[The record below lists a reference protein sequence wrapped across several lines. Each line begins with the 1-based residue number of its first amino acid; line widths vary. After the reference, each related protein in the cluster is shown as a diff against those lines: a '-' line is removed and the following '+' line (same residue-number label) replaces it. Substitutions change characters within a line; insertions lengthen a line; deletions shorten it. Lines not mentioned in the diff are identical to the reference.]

1 MSNAT
6 PPKTAPNP
14 AAPVM
19 LGMTMPDFDVWSERV
34 TVALGQNPSLFT
46 GPGTNAYLIG
56 TGKARILLDPG
67 QGEAAFLPVLAK
79 AMARCGCERIQEIV
93 LTHGHPDHI
102 GGVRSV
108 MAEHGRVRV
117 RKMPS
122 ALFDGP
128 YGDLGLEPLAA
139 GEALKTEGA
148 TLRGIHAPGHAPD
161 HLNFVL
167 EEERSLFSGD
177 NVLGVGTTVIPADS
191 GDLGDYLRS
200 LERLLAE
207 RPTRIYPAH
216 GPVIGDGV
224 AKLREYI
231 AHRADRERQI
241 VAALADGAAKRAME
255 IVQVVYAAYP
265 PALHAPAAQSVIQ
278 HLRKLQREGAVTRDG
293 ASSDLDARWA
303 KA

>member
-1 MSNAT
+1 
-6 PPKTAPNP
+6 
-14 AAPVM
+14 
-19 LGMTMPDFDVWSERV
+19 MPDFDVWSERV
-34 TVALGQNPSLFT
+34 TVALGQNPSVFT
-46 GPGTNAYLIG
+46 GPGTNAYLVG
-56 TGKARILLDPG
+56 TGRARILIDPG
-67 QGEAAFLPVLAK
+67 QGEAAFLPVLEK
-79 AMARCGCERIQEIV
+79 AMQRCGCERIQEIV

-108 MAEHGRVRV
+108 MAQLGRLRV

-122 ALFDGP
+122 ALFDAP
-128 YGDLGLEPLAA
+128 YGDLGLEPLAP
-139 GEALKTEGA
+139 GERVTTEGA

-161 HLNFVL
+161 HLNFML
-167 EEERSLFSGD
+167 EEERALFSGD

-207 RPTRIYPAH
+207 KPARIYPAH
-216 GPVIGDGV
+216 GPVIADGV

-241 VAALADGAAKRAME
+241 VDALARGPLRAME
-255 IVQVVYAAYP
+255 IVQIVYAAYP

-278 HLRKLQREGAVTRDG
+278 HLRKLLREGGVARDR
-293 ASSDLDARWA
+293 AASDLDARWSRA
-303 KA
+303 

>member
-1 MSNAT
+1 
-6 PPKTAPNP
+6 
-14 AAPVM
+14 M
-19 LGMTMPDFDVWSERV
+19 LGMKMPDVDVWSERV
-34 TVALGQNPSLFT
+34 TVALGQNPSMFT
-46 GPGTNAYLIG
+46 GPGTNVYLVG
-56 TGKARILLDPG
+56 TGRARVLIDPG
-67 QGEAAFLPVLAK
+67 QGEAAFLPVLAQ
-79 AMARCGCERIQEIV
+79 AMQRAGCERIQEIV

-108 MAEHGRVRV
+108 MQRFGRVRV

-128 YGDLGLEPLAA
+128 YADLGIEPLAA
-139 GEALKTEGA
+139 GELVTTEGA

-177 NVLGVGTTVIPADS
+177 NVLGVGTTVIPAES

-200 LERLLAE
+200 LDTLLAE
-207 RPTRIYPAH
+207 KPTRIYPAH

-231 AHRADRERQI
+231 AHRAERERQI
-241 VAALADGAAKRAME
+241 VAALAGGRLRVME
-255 IVQVVYAAYP
+255 IVQIVYAAYP
-265 PALHAPAAQSVIQ
+265 AALHAAAGQSVIQ
-278 HLRKLQREGAVTRDG
+278 HLRKLKREGGVTRD
-293 ASSDLDARWA
+293 ASTSDLDARWQA
-303 KA
+303 K